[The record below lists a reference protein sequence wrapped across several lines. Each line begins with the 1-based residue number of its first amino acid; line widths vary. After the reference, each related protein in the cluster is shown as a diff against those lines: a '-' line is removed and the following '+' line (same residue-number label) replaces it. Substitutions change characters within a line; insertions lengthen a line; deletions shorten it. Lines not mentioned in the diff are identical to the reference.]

1 MSTIEIEAATVQL
14 RKLLRI
20 DADARVQMV
29 QLVETVLP
37 EVLPEYL
44 FCVLPDEDMP
54 GMDGITAI
62 GTYTICLS
70 EHTYVDLC
78 SGDPEARQVTAH
90 EFGHLILHS
99 QQEPALA
106 RRSFNDNSVDP
117 EWQADRFADLW
128 LMPTAGVRK
137 CRSPS
142 EVAER
147 FTVTIEAAQR
157 RYAEV
162 MPHYAEKI
170 QGELF

>member
-1 MSTIEIEAATVQL
+1 MGSYFRAVRPMSTIEIEAATVQL

-78 SGDPEARQVTAH
+78 KW
-90 EFGHLILHS
+90 
-99 QQEPALA
+99 
-106 RRSFNDNSVDP
+106 RS
-117 EWQADRFADLW
+117 
-128 LMPTAGVRK
+128 
-137 CRSPS
+137 
-142 EVAER
+142 
-147 FTVTIEAAQR
+147 
-157 RYAEV
+157 
-162 MPHYAEKI
+162 
-170 QGELF
+170 